1 MADQQQQAT
10 PPTHAVADLPTLVT
24 RSGIILHI
32 RLAHPGD
39 EPALKQFFAQV
50 TPDDLRFRFL
60 DTIKQ
65 VADEQIATM
74 TGGDAVR
81 TFLATN
87 VEDELIAV
95 ASLIGA
101 PGEDTAEVALSVAAD
116 WKHLGV
122 SWTLLEYV
130 LACAK
135 AKGFK
140 LVSSLEAGENREA
153 IKLEREMGFIA
164 RLSSAAPV
172 EILVSKSLSE
182 L

>member
-1 MADQQQQAT
+1 MSDQQQHAAGQAL
-10 PPTHAVADLPTLVT
+10 ADLPTLVT
-24 RSGIILHI
+24 RSGIILHVH
-32 RLAHPGD
+32 LAHPGD
-39 EPALKQFFAQV
+39 EAALKAFFARV

-60 DTIKQ
+60 ETIKQ
-65 VADEQIATM
+65 VPDAQIAAM
-74 TGGDAVR
+74 TGSDTVR

-87 VEDELIAV
+87 VEDTVIAV
-95 ASLIGA
+95 ASLIGS
-101 PGEDTAEVALSVAAD
+101 PEEESAEVALSVSAD

-130 LACAK
+130 LAYAK
-135 AKGFK
+135 AEGFK

-153 IKLEREMGFIA
+153 INLEREMGFVA

-182 L
+182 I